1 MRILLLGPARAN
13 IIQYLKKLNNEIV
26 CNEQPII
33 NNVQWKRFDFVIS
46 YGYRHIIQKEVI
58 NYYENRVINL
68 HISLLPWNRG
78 ADPNLWSYLED
89 TPKGVSIHRIDT
101 GIDTGPILIQQ
112 GCCSEPEDT
121 LRTSYERLSQ
131 MMELLFCQNWPSIA
145 SGTIKEVKQ
154 DGGGSYHRSED
165 KNKYLYL
172 LTKGWDTPVNNIIG
186 KALGQ
191 RKSIERNGI

>member
-13 IIQYLKKLNNEIV
+13 IIQYLTKLNNEII

-33 NNVQWKRFDFVIS
+33 NNLQCKRFDFVIS

-58 NYYENRVINL
+58 DYYTNRIINL

-101 GIDTGPILIQQ
+101 GIDTGPILVQQ
-112 GCCSEPEDT
+112 ECCSEPGHT
-121 LRTSYERLSQ
+121 LRTSYERLGQ
-131 MMELLFCQNWPSIA
+131 LIELAFFQNWPSIA
-145 SGTIKEVKQ
+145 SGTIEAVKQ
-154 DGGGSYHRSED
+154 DNGGSYHRSKD
-165 KNKYLYL
+165 KDKYLYL
-172 LTKGWDTPVNNIIG
+172 LTKGWDTPVRNIIG
-186 KALGQ
+186 KAL
-191 RKSIERNGI
+191 E